1 MIAVAYDQKE
11 RTVPT
16 SRNNQSLEIVIWMYD
31 NHRDGVIALR
41 RWRADQTLKTNGVTR
56 AAFAA
61 ARAHF
66 GENQLLDLAGTRPEV
81 CGFYERA
88 WLRVWKHGCHS
99 NGCCSET

>member
-66 GENQLLDLAGTRPEV
+66 GENQLLDLANIGRIVE
-81 CGFYERA
+81 ERVN
-88 WLRVWKHGCHS
+88 L
-99 NGCCSET
+99 ETLELDRTPYAV